1 MKAIYSFKA
10 SALKISVEIGQKEVT
25 TVVSLD
31 EFTQLKIKADI
42 IFCC

>member
-1 MKAIYSFKA
+1 MKAIHSFKA